1 MPTFPLSD
9 LERLAAQALLRAG
22 AGPAMAAATARA
34 LVYADARG
42 LPSHGV
48 ARVPQYAAHLAN
60 GRADGTAA
68 PAVVA
73 ARCRGPSGAAAR
85 PDRALGPTPRPR

>member
-9 LERLAAQALLRAG
+9 LERLAAQALQRAG

-68 PAVVA
+68 P
-73 ARCRGPSGAAAR
+73 CLLYTSPS
-85 PDRALGPTPRPR
+85 PRD